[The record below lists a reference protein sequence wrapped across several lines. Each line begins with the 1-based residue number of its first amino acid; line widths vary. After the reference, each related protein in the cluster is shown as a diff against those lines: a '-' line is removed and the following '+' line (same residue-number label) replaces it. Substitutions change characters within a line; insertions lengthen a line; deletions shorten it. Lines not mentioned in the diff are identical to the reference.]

1 MAVIGF
7 TIGTAVQF
15 PGGHLIYPA
24 RPAVAE
30 AITTSGTSAASTGTV
45 PGGANVVA
53 TVSVPDGAKVWATF
67 GAGTPT
73 ASAGTTHLLGPGRHD
88 FGDLTVGHKLAVV
101 DA

>member
-24 RPAVAE
+24 RPTVAE
-30 AITTSGTSAASTGTV
+30 AITSSGTSAASTGTV
-45 PGGANVVA
+45 PAGANMVA
-53 TVSVPDGAKVWATF
+53 TISVPDGAAVWATF
-67 GAGTPT
+67 AAAPT
-73 ASAGTTHLLGPGRHD
+73 AAAGTTHLLGPGRHD
-88 FGDLTVGHKLAVV
+88 FGNLTVGHKVAVI